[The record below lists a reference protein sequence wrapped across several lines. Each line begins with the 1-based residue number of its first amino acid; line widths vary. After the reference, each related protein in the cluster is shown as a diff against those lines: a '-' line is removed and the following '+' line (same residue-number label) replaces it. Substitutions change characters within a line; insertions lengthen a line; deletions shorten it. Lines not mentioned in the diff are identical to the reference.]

1 MSCCD
6 DVCPLLC
13 CSLQVSLRP
22 RSAQAA
28 SLQSL
33 PVVLLYAQHGWSV
46 SGGYVVFQGAG
57 SSAMPAGGKPEVP
70 SMQLIHNSLMYA
82 KELERIV

>member
-1 MSCCD
+1 
-6 DVCPLLC
+6 
-13 CSLQVSLRP
+13 
-22 RSAQAA
+22 
-28 SLQSL
+28 
-33 PVVLLYAQHGWSV
+33 VLLYAQHGWSV